1 MNKILSSILL
11 ILSSPFILV
20 LIFIGAFIYGNPFFQ
35 QTRIG
40 KEFREFS
47 IVKFRSIPIGADQ
60 PDAWGRFIRKYSL
73 DELLQLINIVK
84 GEMNFIGPRPLL
96 PEYNALYSDHH
107 RRRSKVKPGLSG
119 WAQVKGRNNL
129 TWTEQF
135 DLDVWYVENQSFAL
149 DCKIIGLTL
158 LKLIIPAKGETQL
171 REKYNGRN

>member
-20 LIFIGAFIYGNPFFQ
+20 LIFTGAFIYGNPFFQ
-35 QTRIG
+35 QIRVG

-47 IVKFRSIPIGADQ
+47 IVKFRSIPMGREQ
-60 PDAWGRFIRKYSL
+60 PDAWGKFIRKYSL

-107 RRRSKVKPGLSG
+107 RRRSKVKPGLTG

-135 DLDVWYVENQSFAL
+135 DLDVWYVNNQSIWL
-149 DCKIIGLTL
+149 DCRILLLTL
-158 LKLIIPAKGETQL
+158 IKLISPSKGETAM
-171 REKYNGRN
+171 REKFNGKN